1 VPRAALTAALAVS
14 LFHVAPLRAQ
24 GACDGRPI
32 RAIQIDARTIYSDD
46 DSVIP
51 GVVRGLVNFF
61 HTQTTAETIRR
72 DLLFAVGDACDPS
85 RLAETERLLRA
96 RAYIRSATV
105 VPVATGDGGVRILV
119 QTRDELS
126 LEVRLRLRGD
136 GFPVKRLVVTED
148 NVFGR
153 GLHLQTFYNDFGRR
167 PAYYADAEEHHFL
180 GRRIEAEVMAGKS
193 EVGPVAEE
201 TIRRA
206 FESEFDRVAW
216 RESVRYRKEPFTLV
230 SPTLGSIL
238 EPQLSIGADAGA
250 AWRIGVPG
258 ALRILGAVL
267 SAERVLVQGAPLAPT
282 PDLDSAAAAAL
293 AGRFEERRLVRLHV
307 LLGARKLAFHP
318 HIGLDAVHALEDVP
332 EGSEVGLVLGR
343 SLFGGAGLQHDWFA
357 ASEFASGTEL
367 GRGSILFSR
376 AKVEGRYLTADGRW
390 DGVLADGQL
399 AVYESGHRA
408 TTVLDVEAAGGWG
421 TRTPFQLL
429 LAGPSG
435 LRGYGSSALPVG
447 QRIVVHL
454 EQRYFLGQV
463 FGAADVGAAT
473 FAEAGR
479 GWAGDAIFGQNTGL
493 IATVGAGLRVALPR
507 GSRRT
512 WRLDIAIPLSRGLGP
527 ELRLGVGQQF
537 GIFNGEPQDVVRSR
551 ERISSVTVFD
561 FPRF

>member
-1 VPRAALTAALAVS
+1 M
-14 LFHVAPLRAQ
+14 
-24 GACDGRPI
+24 CDGRPI
-32 RAIQIDARTIYSDD
+32 RVIEIDPHDIFSED
-46 DSVIP
+46 DSLIP
-51 GVVRGLVNFF
+51 GFLRTLGNAL
-61 HTQTTAETIRR
+61 HWRTTPETIQR
-72 DLLFAVGDACDPS
+72 DLLFDVGDACDPR

-96 RAYIRSATV
+96 RLYLRGATV

-119 QTRDELS
+119 LTHDELS
-126 LEVRLRLRGD
+126 LEVRLRLRAG

-167 PAYYADAEEHHFL
+167 PAYYEDVLDHHFL
-180 GRRIEAEVMAGKS
+180 GRRLEVELTAGKS
-193 EVGPVAEE
+193 EVGPVGEE

-206 FESEFDRVAW
+206 FESDFDRVAW

-230 SPTLGSIL
+230 SPTLGTVL

-250 AWRIGVPG
+250 AWRLGVPG
-258 ALRILGAVL
+258 EFRIVGAVL
-267 SAERVLVQGAPLAPT
+267 SGERVLVQSSPLAPT

-307 LLGARKLAFHP
+307 LLGARKLAFRSR
-318 HIGLDAVHALEDVP
+318 IGLDAVRALEDVP
-332 EGSEVGLVLGR
+332 EGAEGGLVLGR

-357 ASEFASGTEL
+357 AAEFAAGTEL
-367 GRGSILFSR
+367 GRHGLVFARS
-376 AKVEGRYLTADGRW
+376 KVEGRYVTSAGLW

-399 AVYESGHRA
+399 LFYQIGPRA
-408 TTVLDVEAAGGWG
+408 TTVVDIEAAGGWE
-421 TRTPFQLL
+421 TRIPFQLL

-447 QRIVVHL
+447 RRIVVHV
-454 EQRYFLGQV
+454 ERRYFLGQV
-463 FGAADVGAAT
+463 FGAADVGAAA

-479 GWAGDAIFGQNTGL
+479 GWAGDAIFGRNTGL
-493 IATVGAGLRVALPR
+493 IGAVGAGLRVALPR

-512 WRLDIAIPLSRGLGP
+512 WRLDLAIPTNRAGVL

>member
-1 VPRAALTAALAVS
+1 LS
-14 LFHVAPLRAQ
+14 LSHAAPLRAQ
-24 GACDGRPI
+24 GVCDGRPI
-32 RAIQIDARTIYSDD
+32 RAIQIDARTIYSAD

-51 GVVRGLVNFF
+51 SFVRALVNDL
-61 HTQTTAETIRR
+61 HWQTTDETIRR
-72 DLLFAVGDACDPS
+72 DLLFAVGDACDS
-85 RLAETERLLRA
+85 RRLSETERLLRA
-96 RAYIRSATV
+96 RPYIRSALV
-105 VPVATGDGGVRILV
+105 VPVATGDGGVQILV
-119 QTRDELS
+119 LTRDELS
-126 LEVRLRLRGD
+126 LEVRLRLRGG

-153 GLHLQTFYNDFGRR
+153 GLHLRTFYNDFGRR
-167 PAYYADAEEHHFL
+167 PAYYADALDPHLL
-180 GRRIEAEVMAGKS
+180 GRRIEVEVMGGKS

-230 SPTLGSIL
+230 SPALGSIL
-238 EPQLSIGADAGA
+238 EPQVSIGADAGA
-250 AWRIGVPG
+250 ALRLGVPG
-258 ALRILGAVL
+258 ELRILGAVL
-267 SAERVLVQGAPLAPT
+267 SAERVLVQGSPLAPS

-293 AGRFEERRLVRLHV
+293 AGRFEERRRIRLHV
-307 LLGARKLAFHP
+307 LLGARKLTFHP
-318 HIGLDAVHALEDVP
+318 RIGLDAVHALEDVP
-332 EGSEVGLVLGR
+332 EGAEAGLVLGR

-357 ASEFASGTEL
+357 ATEFASGTEL
-367 GRGSILFSR
+367 GRRGILFSR
-376 AKVEGRYLTADGRW
+376 AKVEGRYLTADGKW

-399 AVYESGHRA
+399 VVYEIGPRA
-408 TTVLDVEAAGGWG
+408 TTVLDVEAAGGWN

-435 LRGYGSSALPVG
+435 LRGYGDPALPVG
-447 QRIVVHL
+447 RRIVIHL

-512 WRLDIAIPLSRGLGP
+512 WRLDLGIPLSRGLSP
-527 ELRLGVGQQF
+527 ELRLGVGQHF
-537 GIFNGEPQDVVRSR
+537 GIFNGEPQDVVRIR